1 MTENEITQTGN
12 TNPSIE
18 PVATP
23 TPAPAANTEAAKTTV
38 VKPTI
43 VQSGVRKGKKLS
55 PRLVVI
61 GCIGFITIFI
71 LGLFGALYVG
81 LQNPGRLANIGIEPA
96 NAKSL
101 LMIIAGVFF
110 GVIFLFGFGFLA
122 INTYRLIRNK

>member
-1 MTENEITQTGN
+1 MAEKAN
-12 TNPSIE
+12 TTP
-18 PVATP
+18 ATP
-23 TPAPAANTEAAKTTV
+23 EQQPIPTEKTAV
-38 VKPTI
+38 VKPTV
-43 VQSGVRKGKKLS
+43 VQSSIKKGRKLS
-55 PRLVVI
+55 PRLVVF
-61 GCIGFITIFI
+61 GCIGFIVIFI

-81 LQNPGRLANIGIEPA
+81 LQNPSRLANIGIEPA